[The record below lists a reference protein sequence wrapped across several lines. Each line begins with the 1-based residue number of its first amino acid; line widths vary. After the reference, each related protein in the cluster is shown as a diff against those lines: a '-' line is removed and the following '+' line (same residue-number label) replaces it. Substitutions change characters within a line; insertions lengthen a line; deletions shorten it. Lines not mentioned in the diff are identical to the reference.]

1 MNWKCSIIFFLWIF
15 FYEFHVQKKLIKS
28 SKVINEINKI
38 NRILK
43 FFIIKIISIN
53 NKYIAEVKT

>member
-1 MNWKCSIIFFLWIF
+1 MNFFLWIS
-15 FYEFHVQKKLIKS
+15 YSKKLIKS
-28 SKVINEINKI
+28 SKVINKI

>member
-1 MNWKCSIIFFLWIF
+1 MNFFLWIS
-15 FYEFHVQKKLIKS
+15 YSKKLIKS

>member
-1 MNWKCSIIFFLWIF
+1 MNWKCSIIFFYKFFLWISCS
-15 FYEFHVQKKLIKS
+15 KKLIKS